1 MNEQLALNKCLL
13 NETVKKNTLQL
24 SIWSRIVLSELTD
37 VDDVIQVF
45 VILELF
51 LELPSEMQYV
61 LLNTLDSGKYLP
73 FEVGFYLGSSK
84 ITQSQDG

>member
-1 MNEQLALNKCLL
+1 ML